1 MTQTVTLDLHQT
13 VEFNSALFWRIVDWC
28 LREGA
33 TDFTLSLTY
42 SSYDSVQHQFEQI
55 KELLRPYELPL
66 EKRWKPVLC
75 AWEEDEA
82 TPLWRLTEESILAL
96 KVNRLFD
103 SAVTRRKND
112 RRLIYVDGLCLYR
125 QGDPMLAVFIEQHP
139 EVSVFVRA
147 EEIKLFC
154 QDHLEVMG
162 SYDPKICTG
171 EVDVPNLSTVRHKSF
186 EA

>member
-1 MTQTVTLDLHQT
+1 MTQTVKLDLHRT
-13 VEFNSALFWRIVDWC
+13 VDFNSALFWRVVDWC

-42 SSYDSVQHQFEQI
+42 SSYSSYDSVQHQFEQI
-55 KELLRPYELPL
+55 KELLRLYELPP

-75 AWEEDEA
+75 AWKEDEA

-103 SAVTRRKND
+103 SVVTRRKNAM
-112 RRLIYVDGLCLYR
+112 RLIHVDGLCLYR

-154 QDHLEVMG
+154 QDHLAVMG
-162 SYDPKICTG
+162 SYDPKIYAG
-171 EVDVPNLSTVRHKSF
+171 EIEITDPSF
-186 EA
+186 D